1 MRYIRTNHNPLT
13 VSDILLENGT
23 ARLEDFYPLTKV
35 KTASDKKKLLSQGYN
50 PGYTVSE
57 WPYALPVN
65 KIYYSKHLIPSTYYY
80 DPDNEAIPI
89 ALCLNIYGTERI
101 PIIPDSD
108 QFCEY
113 ILDFAASLQNPD
125 KDKIFSYLYNQDDGI
140 CSQLLAEYI
149 RRNDPSPEL
158 YDLFLR
164 LYTIIDYSAGMYDA
178 DLLRKLTSGQSG
190 KQIHTS
196 DDALAAY
203 PQELT
208 VYRGEAEGSTDYR
221 KAISWSL
228 DINTAFFFACRQG
241 DQNHARI
248 IRAKIH
254 RKDILALNLD
264 SREKEVLAIPG
275 TPYDVTRNGS

>member
-113 ILDFAASLQNPD
+113 ILDLSL
-125 KDKIFSYLYNQDDGI
+125 
-140 CSQLLAEYI
+140 
-149 RRNDPSPEL
+149 
-158 YDLFLR
+158 
-164 LYTIIDYSAGMYDA
+164 
-178 DLLRKLTSGQSG
+178 
-190 KQIHTS
+190 IH
-196 DDALAAY
+196 
-203 PQELT
+203 
-208 VYRGEAEGSTDYR
+208 
-221 KAISWSL
+221 I
-228 DINTAFFFACRQG
+228 
-241 DQNHARI
+241 
-248 IRAKIH
+248 
-254 RKDILALNLD
+254 
-264 SREKEVLAIPG
+264 
-275 TPYDVTRNGS
+275 